1 MMGLA
6 NRIVEPG
13 KALEEA
19 VLLAKQLAR
28 FPQRCLRSDRSSSY
42 RQWELSIQDALR
54 EETRMGLEV
63 IRSGETQDGAKRFAA
78 GEGRHGSFDS

>member
-28 FPQRCLRSDRSSSY
+28 FPQRCMRSDRLSSY
-42 RQWELSIQDALR
+42 RQWELSMDEALL

-63 IRSGETQDGAKRFAA
+63 IRSGETQEGAKRFTA
-78 GEGRHGSFDS
+78 GEGRHGSFET